1 MTEGIN
7 GLIWILERLHVT
19 PSTTALWVLFSLGLL
34 SLVIAPT
41 ASYMVKRLRLA
52 RAKKGNIVPA
62 IGMIVTAAAFVVFL
76 IWDVI
81 ANGSV
86 MKAEKAAQAANVPA
100 GAGGSAGSARVEY
113 GEGDA
118 KGGKGGKGGA
128 LWGGPGGK
136 GGDATVIGGKGSAL
150 AGDGGDAGQNPGDG
164 GQGGASAWP
173 KMVAADPLLQR
184 VDLAQRLTDE
194 YKAQFGAADPTG
206 SGSEAWI
213 NSRLR
218 ELGQKWYVENTSS
231 GFKIIDAPKAP

>member
-1 MTEGIN
+1 MTESIN

-19 PSTTALWVLFSLGLL
+19 PSTTALWVLFGLGLV

-41 ASYMVKRLRLA
+41 SYIVKRLRWA

-81 ANGSV
+81 ENGNV
-86 MKAEKAAQAANVPA
+86 MKAEKAVQTSAFAA
-100 GAGGSAGSARVEY
+100 GTGGDAGSARVEY

-118 KGGKGGKGGA
+118 KGGKGGQGGA
-128 LWGGPGGK
+128 PGGGPGGK

-150 AGDGGDAGQNPGDG
+150 AGDGGNAGQNPGDG

-194 YKAQFGAADPTG
+194 YKARFGAADPTG

-218 ELGQKWYVENTSS
+218 EQGQKWYVESKSS
-231 GFKIIDAPKAP
+231 GFNIIDAPKTP